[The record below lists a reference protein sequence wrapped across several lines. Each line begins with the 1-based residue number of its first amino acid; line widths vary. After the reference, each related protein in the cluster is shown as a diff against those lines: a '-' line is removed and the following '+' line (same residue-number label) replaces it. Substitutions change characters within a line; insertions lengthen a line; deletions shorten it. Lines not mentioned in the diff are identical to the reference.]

1 MEQVFLAS
9 THDYLMFFTR
19 QGQCYWLKVH
29 EIPQGQRASR
39 GKPVVNLINIDADDK
54 IAALVPVREFS
65 HDRFLIFAT
74 RKGTVK
80 KTVLSAYGNPRR
92 VGLNAINVLEDD
104 ELIDVQ
110 LSDGGCEVVLATHEG
125 MAIRFPETHVREMGR
140 ATTGVRGISLEG
152 GDYVVGMVVAK
163 RGNHLLVVTEL
174 GLGKRTILDAYRL
187 QRRGG
192 KGVINIKMAEKTGH
206 VVAMKVVHEH
216 DELVLITRQGIVNR
230 QAVDGIR
237 LIGRNT
243 MGVKLINLE
252 KGDTV
257 MDVARVVNEDEEPRP
272 ITTEGEGDGVQEI
285 VASTALEEEILGL
298 DGDEDD
304 GMEDAPPPLDD
315 LVDEID
321 PDDGPNPHDV
331 TDEFRGEDE
340 S

>member
-1 MEQVFLAS
+1 
-9 THDYLMFFTR
+9 
-19 QGQCYWLKVH
+19 
-29 EIPQGQRASR
+29 
-39 GKPVVNLINIDADDK
+39 
-54 IAALVPVREFS
+54 
-65 HDRFLIFAT
+65 
-74 RKGTVK
+74 
-80 KTVLSAYGNPRR
+80 
-92 VGLNAINVLEDD
+92 
-104 ELIDVQ
+104 
-110 LSDGGCEVVLATHEG
+110 
-125 MAIRFPETHVREMGR
+125 MGR
-140 ATTGVRGISLEG
+140 ATTGVRGISLEE

-174 GLGKRTILDAYRL
+174 GLGKRTELDAYRL

-206 VVAMKVVHEH
+206 VVAMKVVHPH
-216 DELVLITRQGIVNR
+216 DELVLITRQGIENR

-272 ITTEGEGDGVQEI
+272 IAADDENGVQEI
-285 VASTALEEEILGL
+285 VSSTALEDEIL
-298 DGDEDD
+298 DIGDEDGEVD
-304 GMEDAPPPLDD
+304 EAPPALDD

-321 PDDGPNPHDV
+321 GDDDGPNPHDV